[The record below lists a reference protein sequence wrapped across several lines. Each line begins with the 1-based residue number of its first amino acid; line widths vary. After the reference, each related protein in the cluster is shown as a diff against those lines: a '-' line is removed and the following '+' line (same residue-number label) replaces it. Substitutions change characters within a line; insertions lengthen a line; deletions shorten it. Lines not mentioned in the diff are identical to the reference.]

1 MSVTASGPSSAGDD
15 TARVVKRR
23 EEIAMKN
30 VKKRMFK
37 IGGV

>member
-23 EEIAMKN
+23 EEIAMKY